1 MSEIKLSP
9 SQQDAVNKTGKNLLV
24 MASAGS
30 GKTFVLIQ
38 RLLKRIKDDR
48 ISIDQIIAM
57 TFTDAASIE
66 MRNRLSKALKEKIAE
81 CDDSEEKAYLN
92 LQLAKLVDAKIST
105 IHSFCLDITK
115 QYYYLL
121 GISKNTCNNLID
133 EATAKQ
139 AKHLFLQ
146 EIFAQK
152 YNTDKD
158 LFLDLAKQTGCRVFN
173 FDELEKLIG
182 DVLNH
187 ANEKPDPV
195 KWLKS
200 LKYDHEINE
209 LEDVNPHTLKGLVDA
224 IKLDLAVFIELY
236 AKIIDLP
243 AYCENEDLKI
253 KLQELINLL
262 EIDDYAL
269 LINALNNNLQLPK
282 KVRGDD
288 NPEFIEYSAQAETI
302 GKNLAKKLIP
312 IGVVIKLKQR
322 IKPLNNL
329 FLDIACELYTKFQ
342 DYKQSHEYIDFNDFE
357 HYAYQILTM
366 NDGAIAKTYRDQ
378 YKEILIDEFQD
389 TNDIQ
394 YKMASLIAHDNLFL
408 VGDVKQSIY
417 RFRGARPDIMVAL
430 SKRDDFECLFL
441 EDNYRSKKN
450 IVTFNN
456 EVFNELMNING
467 HNFVEKDAQKA
478 EVPEQSQGMHEIIF
492 GKVALPDDQKKNKDL
507 IKTQGLAEWIIDLVQ
522 NEGLDFKDIC
532 VLVRK
537 NSEMTLIKKVFDEKN
552 IPCFCKDNEGYFL
565 SYIIEVF
572 TSYLKLLINPQDKIS
587 LVSILTSCLY
597 GYTDDDL
604 VNLSLNNFE
613 NIDDDK
619 LKTDYLAMR
628 DLLNRNDLIGLIDYF
643 ININNVYNDILDINE
658 RSNID
663 LLITKLSTYNI
674 TTGEELVTFIK
685 ESSASQKDKA
695 YSISEE
701 DNVVKIMTIHGSKG
715 LQYKTIILYSKNS
728 SASGNMQGDIN
739 FSDEYGLGFHI
750 TNEKY
755 GDRYTSLAYIANQNR
770 DNLEELNENLRV
782 LYVALT
788 RAVERLYFIDTDY
801 DTDEHLSLAFFLKN
815 KAFTP
820 LIIAACKSL
829 GGQSYLQEKRIEL
842 QGLSLPAPSKEAIHE
857 MPIYK
862 ESLPVEVE
870 EFTPSK
876 LSHNS
881 IELELE
887 DNLGLDIGTRMHKV
901 MELID
906 FNDVSIENIRKIDDH
921 LTPQQETNILS
932 AFKDPIYAEAISYDY
947 YREYPFYYVKDHQ
960 NIHGI
965 IDFYSVAK
973 DKIILIDYKTDNL
986 EVAQEF
992 INRYHAQLEAYAKV
1006 LNESYNLP
1014 VEAYVYSFH
1023 LQKTIRVN

>member
-1 MSEIKLSP
+1 MSEFKPSP
-9 SQQDAVNKTGKNLLV
+9 SQQEAINRTGKNLLV

-30 GKTFVLIQ
+30 GKTSVLIQ
-38 RLLKRIKDDR
+38 RLIKRISVDR
-48 ISIDQIIAM
+48 ISINQIVAM

-66 MRNRLSKALKEKIAE
+66 MRNRLSKALKKAISE
-81 CDDSEEKAYLN
+81 CEDAEEKAYLN

-139 AKHLFLQ
+139 VKHLFLK

-152 YNTDKD
+152 YQADKD

-173 FDELEKLIG
+173 FDELEQLIG
-182 DVLNH
+182 DVLSH
-187 ANEKPDPV
+187 ANEKPDPI
-195 KWLKS
+195 KWLES
-200 LKYDHEINE
+200 LKYQHDIETID
-209 LEDVNPHTLKGLVDA
+209 DVNSNALKGLVDA
-224 IKLDLAVFIELY
+224 IQLDLAVFIELY

-243 AYCENEDLKI
+243 GYCDKDDLKI
-253 KLQELINLL
+253 KLEELKKLQT
-262 EIDDYAL
+262 IDDYAL
-269 LINALNNNLQLPK
+269 LIGSLNNNLQLPR

-288 NPEFIEYSAQAETI
+288 NPEFAEYTDQAEI
-302 GKNLAKKLIP
+302 IAKSLVKKLIP
-312 IGVVIKLKQR
+312 PGVLLKLEQR

-329 FLDIACELYTKFQ
+329 FLDMACELYQQFQ

-366 NDGAIAKTYRDQ
+366 NDGAIAKIYRDQ

-394 YKMASLIAHDNLFL
+394 YQMASLIAQDNLFL

-417 RFRGARPDIMVAL
+417 RFRGARPDIMVSL
-430 SKRDDFECLFL
+430 SKRDDFDCIYL

-467 HNFVEKDAQKA
+467 HNFFEKDAQKA
-478 EVPEQSQGMHEIIF
+478 DLPIQSQNTQEIIF

-522 NEGLDFKDIC
+522 NQGLNFKDIC

-537 NSEMTLIKKVFDEKN
+537 NSEMTLIKKVFDDKN

-565 SYIIEVF
+565 SYIIEVL
-572 TSYLKLLINPQDKIS
+572 TSYLKLLIDPQDKIS
-587 LVSILTSCLY
+587 LVSVLTSCLY
-597 GYTDDDL
+597 GYSDDDL
-604 VNLSLNNFE
+604 VKLSANNFE
-613 NIDDDK
+613 KIDNDN
-619 LKTDYLAMR
+619 LKKDYLAMR
-628 DLLNRNDLIGLIDYF
+628 ELLNHNDLIGLIDYF
-643 ININNVYNDILDINE
+643 ININHVYNEILDINE

-663 LLITKLSTYNI
+663 LLITKLGTYNI
-674 TTGEELVTFIK
+674 TTGEELVTFIE
-685 ESSASQKDKA
+685 ESSATQKEKA

-701 DNVVKIMTIHGSKG
+701 DDVIKITTIHGSKG
-715 LQYKTIILYSKNS
+715 LQYNTVILYSKNS
-728 SASGNMQGDIN
+728 SAAGNMQGDIN

-788 RAVERLYFIDTDY
+788 RAVNRLYFIDTDY

-829 GGQSYLQEKRIEL
+829 GGQSYLQEKHIEL
-842 QGLSLPAPSKEAIHE
+842 QGLTLPTPSIEEVQE

-862 ESLPVEVE
+862 QEPNEEVQ

-881 IELELE
+881 VELELQE
-887 DNLGLDIGTRMHKV
+887 NLGLDIGTRMHYV
-901 MELID
+901 MEKID
-906 FNDVSIENIRKIDDH
+906 FNDVSIDSIRKIDDH
-921 LTPQQETNILS
+921 LTPHQEANILA
-932 AFKDPIYAEAISYDY
+932 AFKDPIYLEAISYEY
-947 YREYPFYYVKDHQ
+947 YREYPFYYVKDRQ

-973 DKIILIDYKTDNL
+973 DKIMLIDYKTDHL
-986 EVAQEF
+986 EDEEEF

-1006 LNESYNLP
+1006 LSESYELK